1 MNPDRVQ
8 RLLHPEEVACP
19 LRQDES
25 GEEVS

>member
-8 RLLHPEEVACP
+8 RFLRPEEVACP